1 MPPAVIDGADPD
13 SLISRLAR
21 PLAAA
26 DREAFRAAAQD
37 ALAQVP
43 CLGAGSIYR
52 CVASLQRTFRTPP
65 TDHRA
70 SWGHRAGT
78 RTSKLR
84 DAPPIDSGDRRRRQV
99 R

>member
-1 MPPAVIDGADPD
+1 MPPAVIDDADPD
-13 SLISRLAR
+13 SLISRLTR
-21 PLAAA
+21 PLAAP

-78 RTSKLR
+78 RTQQI
-84 DAPPIDSGDRRRRQV
+84 ARRPAN
-99 R
+99 

>member
-1 MPPAVIDGADPD
+1 
-13 SLISRLAR
+13 
-21 PLAAA
+21 
-26 DREAFRAAAQD
+26 
-37 ALAQVP
+37 VP

-78 RTSKLR
+78 RTQQI
-84 DAPPIDSGDRRRRQV
+84 ARRPAN
-99 R
+99 

>member
-1 MPPAVIDGADPD
+1 MATINDLDPD
-13 SLISRLAR
+13 SLISRLSR
-21 PLAAA
+21 PLASVA

-37 ALAQVP
+37 ALAQVS

-52 CVASLQRTFRTPP
+52 CVASLQRTFRSPP

-78 RTSKLR
+78 RTQQI
-84 DAPPIDSGDRRRRQV
+84 ARRPAN
-99 R
+99 

>member
-1 MPPAVIDGADPD
+1 MPPTVIDDADPD

-21 PLAAA
+21 PLA
-26 DREAFRAAAQD
+26 AFRAAAQD